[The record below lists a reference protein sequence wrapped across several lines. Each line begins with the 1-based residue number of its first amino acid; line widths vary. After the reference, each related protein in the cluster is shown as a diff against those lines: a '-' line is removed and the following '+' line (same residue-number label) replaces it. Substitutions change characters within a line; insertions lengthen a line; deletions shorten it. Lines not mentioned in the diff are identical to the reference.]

1 MTDRLRIFEEFHSKI
16 GERTLDDIGEFLGAE
31 DAVESYRTEA
41 SERDGI
47 RIGVTL
53 KKFSFLTAKDIFLR
67 LSEFMRHSYYNVYTS
82 EETKEGVR
90 YLFLTG
96 AEGLD
101 GMKMEIIID
110 GRMAD

>member
-1 MTDRLRIFEEFHSKI
+1 
-16 GERTLDDIGEFLGAE
+16 
-31 DAVESYRTEA
+31 
-41 SERDGI
+41 
-47 RIGVTL
+47 
-53 KKFSFLTAKDIFLR
+53 
-67 LSEFMRHSYYNVYTS
+67 MRHSYYNVYTS